1 LVEACCLPQQ
11 IGRCPCDIKQY
22 KKSGH
27 PNPPDA
33 LKQACLERERG
44 AFVPPVSIWKYGR
57 DTHRLAK
64 SPLAA
69 DARITAPMDKA
80 ASGLEAHPHVSSFVE
95 MAPFGPKLLVLA
107 FLACALLGDESET
120 IIANRL

>member
-1 LVEACCLPQQ
+1 M
-11 IGRCPCDIKQY
+11 
-22 KKSGH
+22 
-27 PNPPDA
+27 PPI
-33 LKQACLERERG
+33 
-44 AFVPPVSIWKYGR
+44 SIWKYGR

-80 ASGLEAHPHVSSFVE
+80 ASGLEAHPHVSSFV

-107 FLACALLGDESET
+107 FLACALLGDESGT
-120 IIANRL
+120 MIANKL